1 MANISSEIYTVHEAA
16 RILKV
21 TYTTALRYIHDGKL
35 KVINGGGGSKGK
47 RGDSYM
53 ILKEDLDKFRIEY
66 PPKKTGRH
74 TGIKL
79 TDEKSVMKRIM
90 QKNGYS
96 FKQLTDEMGFHY
108 TTVMSV
114 INGKA
119 AVTKEFSKKFAD
131 IFGIDVTLLDKCISE
146 GAMPECYQSAE
157 EAEETMEPAP
167 ASFEK
172 EKPVPYIISKEATN
186 ISDVGAQ
193 QECKVNPKVYYVI
206 TCYVRTK
213 DGLVFDNVGYNLRRT
228 NLGTKKIFTT
238 KSAAESY
245 LLDVIH
251 AKRDEKNNSGCFY
264 KVTVNEA
271 ELVAYKTVYDICEV
285 EVEE

>member
-1 MANISSEIYTVHEAA
+1 
-16 RILKV
+16 
-21 TYTTALRYIHDGKL
+21 
-35 KVINGGGGSKGK
+35 
-47 RGDSYM
+47 
-53 ILKEDLDKFRIEY
+53 
-66 PPKKTGRH
+66 
-74 TGIKL
+74 
-79 TDEKSVMKRIM
+79 
-90 QKNGYS
+90 
-96 FKQLTDEMGFHY
+96 MGFHY

-157 EAEETMEPAP
+157 EVEETIEPAP

-172 EKPVPYIISKEATN
+172 EKPVPYIISKEPTN

-193 QECKVNPKVYYVI
+193 QECKVSSKVYYVI

-213 DGLVFDNVGYNLRRT
+213 DGLVFDNKGYQSGHMHLLTNKLFKCKLDAVAYLASNISGLKCDNSCKLRYSIHVDERNL
-228 NLGTKKIFTT
+228 I
-238 KSAAESY
+238 
-245 LLDVIH
+245 
-251 AKRDEKNNSGCFY
+251 
-264 KVTVNEA
+264 
-271 ELVAYKTVYDICEV
+271 AYKTCYDICEV